1 MGYEGEKEGEKGQRE
16 KKGGRQ
22 QLPFQKRDRERE
34 HRPEEAGDHQMCK
47 HMSL

>member
-1 MGYEGEKEGEKGQRE
+1 MKEKEKGRRGKG
-16 KKGGRQ
+16 KKGGGRQ